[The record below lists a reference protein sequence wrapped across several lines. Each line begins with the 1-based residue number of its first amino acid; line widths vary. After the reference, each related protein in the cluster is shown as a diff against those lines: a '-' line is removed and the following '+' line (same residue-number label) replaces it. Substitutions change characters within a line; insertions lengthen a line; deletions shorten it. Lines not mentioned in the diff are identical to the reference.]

1 MIPIPLIIFLGT
13 LTIYLALQRYFAHQ
27 RSLDDALIP
36 TLERIAEHLDQGN
49 SLETALTTL
58 ATDPTNKAAPHF
70 KRVLDHVQ
78 RDATLPEALEHAAR
92 TASTPTLAYICTLL
106 ATAEHSK
113 ANSSDALKHISR
125 KLWDIHHLQTTIT
138 TKSSTPILILQV
150 LGIFLL
156 PAIYFF
162 LATIL
167 QTDTLDTITLVNT
180 PILIG
185 YLSLTGILITFLDWF
200 IFRDALQSWTLLPVT
215 LSYHYLFLTTL
226 APLLTT
232 LGGLS

>member
-1 MIPIPLIIFLGT
+1 MIPTPLIIFICI

-27 RSLDDALIP
+27 RGLDDALIT
-36 TLERIAEHLDQGN
+36 TLERIAEHLDQGD

-70 KRVLDHVQ
+70 RRILDHVQ

-92 TASTPTLAYICTLL
+92 TAPTRTLAYICTLL

-113 ANSSDALKHISR
+113 ANASDALKNISR
-125 KLWDIHHLQTTIT
+125 KLWDIHHLQNAIT
-138 TKSSTPILILQV
+138 TKSSTPILIIQI

-167 QTDTLDTITLVNT
+167 QTDTLDTLALANHPLV
-180 PILIG
+180 LI
-185 YLSLTGILITFLDWF
+185 YLSITGILLSFLDWF
-200 IFRDALQSWTLLPVT
+200 IFRDALQSGLLLPVT
-215 LSYHYLFLTTL
+215 LSYQYLFLTTL
-226 APLLTT
+226 APLIIN